1 MFIKS
6 LVAAAVMSAGI
17 VMSAGAAD
25 AKTNITIGIGIP
37 GQGYYDDGYG
47 YGYPPRYYYEEPRRV
62 YYQPRYYQPRY
73 RVSCGQAARALR
85 QSGYRR
91 VEPQDCSG
99 SRYSFVAWRR
109 GHPFVVSVSSRS
121 GRIIGRSRL

>member
-37 GQGYYDDGYG
+37 GPGYYDDGYG
-47 YGYPPRYYYEEPRRV
+47 YGYPPRYYYDEPRRV
-62 YYQPRYYQPRY
+62 YYQPRYRL
-73 RVSCGQAARALR
+73 SCGQAVRNLR
-85 QSGYRR
+85 HNGYRR
-91 VEPQDCSG
+91 IEPQDCSG
-99 SRYSFVAWRR
+99 SRYSFIAWRR

-121 GRIIGRSRL
+121 GRIIGRSPL